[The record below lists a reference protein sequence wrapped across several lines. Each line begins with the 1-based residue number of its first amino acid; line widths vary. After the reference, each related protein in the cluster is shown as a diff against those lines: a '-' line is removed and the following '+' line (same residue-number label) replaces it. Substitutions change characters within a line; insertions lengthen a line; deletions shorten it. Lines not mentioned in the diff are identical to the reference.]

1 VIAVD
6 AGMAETEPTPS
17 FAAARIGAYV
27 RGRTAAAAMCIGHH
41 PRGERLPVK
50 HLNSA

>member
-1 VIAVD
+1 
-6 AGMAETEPTPS
+6 MAETEPLTPL
-17 FAAARIGAYV
+17 AAARIGAYV
-27 RGRTAAAAMCIGHH
+27 RGRAAAAAMCIGHH